1 LEYVPIFFAT
11 RDARRKKNNKWASGQ
26 VTGQSGFWI
35 IIHYLLK
42 AVRVLP
48 DLKEGEEE
56 GPLDDDWD
64 LIA

>member
-1 LEYVPIFFAT
+1 MGF
-11 RDARRKKNNKWASGQ
+11 G
-26 VTGQSGFWI
+26 TGRSGFWI

>member
-1 LEYVPIFFAT
+1 MYRTPLVFLQHVT
-11 RDARRKKNNKWASGQ
+11 RVAKKTTMGFG
-26 VTGQSGFWI
+26 TGRSGFWI